1 MNKTNNSNRLWF
13 IQVIDIK
20 NQEIITVYDNG
31 QVYGTEQGQKLA
43 TLNQET
49 VNRLKGILNGTLD
62 EKGLP
67 FNEKTIFNR
76 INYMYFFK
84 NNPNMVF
91 SSSKIILKIRDDSP
105 KKQKIKVVGWFVT
118 NNLLSLIKN
127 PKNWI

>member
-13 IQVIDIK
+13 IQIIDIQNK
-20 NQEIITVYDNG
+20 EVISVYDNG
-31 QVYGTEQGQKLA
+31 LVYGTEQGQKLA

-49 VNRLKGILNGTLD
+49 VSRLKGILNGTLD
-62 EKGLP
+62 EQGLP
-67 FNEKTIFNR
+67 FTEKTIFNR

-84 NNPNMVF
+84 NNPNMIF

-105 KKQKIKVVGWFVT
+105 KKQKIKVFGWCVT
-118 NNLLSLIKN
+118 TNLLSIIKN

>member
-1 MNKTNNSNRLWF
+1 MNKNNNFNRLWL
-13 IQVIDIK
+13 IQIIDIQNK
-20 NQEIITVYDNG
+20 EVISVYDSG
-31 QVYGTEQGQKLA
+31 LVYGTKQGQKLA

-49 VNRLKGILNGTLD
+49 VNRQ
-62 EKGLP
+62 KGLP

-91 SSSKIILKIRDDSP
+91 SSSKTILKIRDDSP
-105 KKQKIKVVGWFVT
+105 KKQKIKVFGWCVT
-118 NNLLSLIKN
+118 TNLVSIIKN

>member
-13 IQVIDIK
+13 IQIIDIK
-20 NQEIITVYDNG
+20 NQETISVYDNG

-67 FNEKTIFNR
+67 FNERTIFNR

-91 SSSKIILKIRDDSP
+91 SSSKTILKIRDDSP
-105 KKQKIKVVGWFVT
+105 KKQKIKVFGWYVT
-118 NNLLSLIKN
+118 NNLLSIINN
-127 PKNWI
+127 PNNWI